1 MQIPSTLDTMRDRWI
16 QNSVLG
22 SRLGCRIVENQIM
35 NYCPFCQLPLDRP
48 VAQCPTC
55 NADLSEHQ
63 NPGGAGGMR
72 GGSMTES
79 VGDVSRQSRKKKG
92 GSVLESGDQVY
103 QEIWTKKGTSSGQSA
118 GKPKRQSAHPLPK
131 ISEGTA
137 DSALPFRPV
146 NRPPTLILCALDDG
160 SREDGEW
167 FRVRKPE
174 FRIGRT
180 SGDSKRPNDIVI
192 ANDNGVSSIHVEIKL
207 RIEEGRYRYYLRDW
221 PSRNGTFVRVS
232 RAAMRPD
239 QEVLI
244 GARRY
249 FLSVG
254 TKAPKAGDADLSASK
269 ATRGWEDVANADV
282 LPSPPKLVEMT
293 PRGNGN
299 EFPLQEGENVLGK
312 DSAKCTITIT
322 GDPFV
327 SSTHAR
333 IIKDKKNRWV
343 IENLNSLNGIWLRID
358 EMALDTGGEF
368 QIGEQRF
375 LVRIP

>member
-1 MQIPSTLDTMRDRWI
+1 
-16 QNSVLG
+16 
-22 SRLGCRIVENQIM
+22 M

-48 VAQCPTC
+48 VNQCPSC

-63 NPGGAGGMR
+63 KAGGPGGMLGG
-72 GGSMTES
+72 TLQES
-79 VGDVSRQSRKKKG
+79 VDDVRAQRKGKG
-92 GSVLESGDQVY
+92 GTLMESTDKLHQLVG
-103 QEIWTKKGTSSGQSA
+103 TKKEKSPPGRKSSSASPPVPRTKKQSTRPQPA
-118 GKPKRQSAHPLPK
+118 GADD
-131 ISEGTA
+131 A
-137 DSALPFRPV
+137 NDSALPFRPV

-160 SREDGEW
+160 ARDDGEW

-180 SGDSKRPNDIVI
+180 QGDPDHPNDIII
-192 ANDNGVSSIHVEIKL
+192 ANDNGVSSTHVEIKL
-207 RIEEGRYRYYLRDW
+207 RIEDGRYRYYLRDW

-232 RAAMRPD
+232 RAALRPD
-239 QEVLI
+239 QELLL

-249 FLSVG
+249 VFH
-254 TKAPKAGDADLSASK
+254 AGATASNAQSASEQDFAANK
-269 ATRGWEDVANADV
+269 ATRGWEAVSSVN
-282 LPSPPKLVEMT
+282 LSQMLPKLVEMT
-293 PRGNGN
+293 PRGNGH
-299 EFPLQEGENVLGK
+299 EFALSDGMNVLGT
-312 DSAKCTITIT
+312 DGSQCTITIS

-333 IIKDKKNRWV
+333 IVKDKKNRWV
-343 IENLNSLNGIWLRID
+343 VENLNSLNGIWLRID